1 LAELGYN
8 GFESGSWAGLF
19 VPAKTPSPIL
29 KRLEEALAKVLTD
42 PEYVQ
47 IMTNYGYKIEVLSQ
61 PKFAAMVRS
70 EFTRWNDLIK
80 KAGIKL
86 D

>member
-1 LAELGYN
+1 M
-8 GFESGSWAGLF
+8 
-19 VPAKTPSPIL
+19 
-29 KRLEEALAKVLTD
+29 LTD